1 MGKKI
6 SEDII
11 NQIPILYKELG
22 TKKAVAEKLGISS
35 STVSKYINLYE
46 AAPQS
51 APPTTKRQKITLTE
65 EQILEINQR
74 YANCLNMAK
83 IFQFPKC
90 IFQSF

>member
-35 STVSKYINLYE
+35 STVSKYISLYE
-46 AAPQS
+46 AVPQNM
-51 APPTTKRQKITLTE
+51 PLVTRRQKINLTE
-65 EQILEINQR
+65 E
-74 YANCLNMAK
+74 
-83 IFQFPKC
+83 
-90 IFQSF
+90 

>member
-46 AAPQS
+46 RS
-51 APPTTKRQKITLTE
+51 IE
-65 EQILEINQR
+65 EIKNLLD
-74 YANCLNMAK
+74 YLGL
-83 IFQFPKC
+83 
-90 IFQSF
+90 

>member
-11 NQIPILYKELG
+11 NQIPALYKELG

-51 APPTTKRQKITLTE
+51 ASPAAKR
-65 EQILEINQR
+65 
-74 YANCLNMAK
+74 
-83 IFQFPKC
+83 
-90 IFQSF
+90 

>member
-11 NQIPILYKELG
+11 NQIPALYKELG

-51 APPTTKRQKITLTE
+51 APPATKR
-65 EQILEINQR
+65 
-74 YANCLNMAK
+74 
-83 IFQFPKC
+83 
-90 IFQSF
+90 